1 MPIKKFRDIS
11 EMTET
16 WLEPGSPEL
25 ARAIHNVWDL
35 ARRLSPRHFPPGVYK
50 HRSIGDAE
58 ELRERWEAANV
69 AAHQRRIGRGPRS

>member
-11 EMTET
+11 EMTDT

-35 ARRLSPRHFPPGVYK
+35 GSQVCPKYFPPGVYR
-50 HRSIGDAE
+50 HRSIEDAE
-58 ELRERWEAANV
+58 ALREQWEQANF
-69 AAHQRRIGRGPRS
+69 AAHQQRMRTK